1 MRAKR
6 YFLIVTAIL
15 SSGASA
21 CFYPPMVQPSPEQ
34 RDQILLPVP
43 YDLAWDA
50 VNNVVKQNELKIHAQ
65 DPTHGIIEA
74 QTPHFTL
81 QDADCGVVGTAVG
94 KVKAEPAADASAVY
108 NFYLTAADRESSRL
122 AVQAVFSTPIRVPF
136 RPLQMLTAFRPEF
149 RRRACCARFEI
160 RRIRSSGR
168 RSRSRRRS
176 RSGRRLQIPEP
187 KEAHQD
193 ERENWIHSWGSS
205 N

>member
-136 RPLQMLTAFRPEF
+136 RPLQNVDCISTGVQE
-149 RRRACCARFEI
+149 ARLLREI
-160 RRIRSSGR
+160 RDQANTIKRPTFKKPQAESERKKITDSGT
-168 RSRSRRRS
+168 
-176 RSGRRLQIPEP
+176 
-187 KEAHQD
+187 
-193 ERENWIHSWGSS
+193 
-205 N
+205 